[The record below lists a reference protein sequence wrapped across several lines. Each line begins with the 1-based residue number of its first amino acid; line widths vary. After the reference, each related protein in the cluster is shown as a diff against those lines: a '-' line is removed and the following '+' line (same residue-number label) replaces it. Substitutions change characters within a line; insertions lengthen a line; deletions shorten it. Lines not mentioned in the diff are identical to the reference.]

1 MPMMNLIMFFN
12 KKGNKRQLTMIYTPQ
27 QNGVA
32 QQMNIN
38 SVRNNNSNIEECKP
52 RKAMIG

>member
-12 KKGNKRQLTMIYTPQ
+12 KKGNKRQLTIIYTPQ

-32 QQMNIN
+32 
-38 SVRNNNSNIEECKP
+38 
-52 RKAMIG
+52 